1 MQYLT
6 AKEVMNPNVI
16 SVPAE
21 WTIEELSQF
30 LIDRAITGAPVKNE
44 NGNLIGVVS
53 LTDIVRHNSLSGSEI
68 KTNEPHDYYQHG
80 WEDRVASEEWA
91 SFRVTEKPQT
101 LVRDIMTSMIFKVD
115 ENTSLKEV
123 ADTMIDGRV
132 HRLFVTRGGQ
142 VIGIVTTMD
151 MLKAIR
157 DK

>member
-30 LIDRAITGAPVKNE
+30 LIDRAITGAPVKNA
-44 NGNLIGVVS
+44 NGSLIGVVS
-53 LTDIVRHNSLSGSEI
+53 LTDIVRHNSASEI
-68 KTNEPHDYYQHG
+68 NLKTEGPHDYYQHG
-80 WEDRVASEEWA
+80 WEDRFTPEDWA
-91 SFRVTEKPQT
+91 AFRVTAKPQT
-101 LVRDIMTSMIFKVD
+101 RVRDIMTSMIFKVD